1 MMSSFQQRSSQA
13 RHLTSTL
20 NLSFLSIK
28 FQLFFGKWKVCHLQL
43 NQGKKKKMPYI
54 PGDTV
59 VFDPVNGWGFA
70 GLDQANSESEM
81 FSYNQVGLICNR
93 WKPKNVW
100 MSCA

>member
-1 MMSSFQQRSSQA
+1 
-13 RHLTSTL
+13 
-20 NLSFLSIK
+20 
-28 FQLFFGKWKVCHLQL
+28 
-43 NQGKKKKMPYI
+43 MPYI

-93 WKPKNVW
+93 GSLKMFGCPVHSSLVIWPFVKSPKSSSAW
-100 MSCA
+100 YGTLF